1 MPTKGR
7 PTKGRPTKGR
17 PTKGRQ
23 TKPQYAYFPLSL
35 DFELYSMF
43 LLNVQFVS
51 QSEQSKKNRGQ

>member
-1 MPTKGR
+1 M